1 MPGLS
6 TMRRLI
12 DVEILIIVA
21 ARGAIGL
28 LSATVIS
35 LIFWW
40 GTRVFLK
47 LNASDLGQDVYFL
60 TQAVVFGASA
70 TVVIVVSWWNTQ
82 SPPRL
87 QWLFAVLT
95 LGFTIL
101 SAWLFNEIRGIETH
115 YALVGGVLRVEV
127 FSVRHMASSLM
138 MGAVL
143 GGNIFAGVLY
153 LYRVTR
159 YNEV

>member
-1 MPGLS
+1 
-6 TMRRLI
+6 MRRLI
-12 DVEILIIVA
+12 DVEILIIVVV
-21 ARGAIGL
+21 RGTTGL
-28 LSATVIS
+28 LSSTVIS
-35 LIFWW
+35 LMFWW
-40 GTRVFLK
+40 GTRAFLK

-60 TQAVVFGASA
+60 TQAVIFGASA
-70 TVVIVVSWWNTQ
+70 TLVIALSWWNTQ

-95 LGFTIL
+95 LGITIL

-127 FSVRHMASSLM
+127 FSIRHMVSSMM
-138 MGAVL
+138 MGAVI
-143 GGNIFAGVLY
+143 GGNIFAASLY